1 MASVNQLTAPRLLAY
16 GSLRLPLALLE
27 LPLFVLLP
35 NYYSERLGVE
45 LATVG
50 TALFVTRLFDAL
62 LDPLIGDAIDRS
74 RGRFHFRHW
83 IWCSLPVMAIG
94 FFCLMHPPRDQGSVA
109 LTAWLAIM
117 SLVTYVGYSI
127 ASIAYQAWGASIA
140 HDDVQRARVTGF
152 REALGLFGVITA
164 AIWLTPDHVSMLT
177 TLFIAFA
184 LASAFCIRFAPRG
197 PEAKID
203 QSSSGVFRRVTA
215 ALRNRQFRWL
225 IAALIINGVATAIPA
240 TLVLFYVS
248 DVLESPASAP
258 LFLIIYFLAGALG
271 MPAWIAMSASLGL
284 KRTWLVGLAVAIFA
298 FVWTLSLGAGD
309 TTSFA
314 VICLLTGL
322 ALGADLA
329 MPPAMLA
336 SVIAANGDAGK
347 NEGAYFGVW
356 NFVIKLNL
364 AGAAGIALPLLAAL
378 GYQPGVKNALSL
390 ILVYA
395 ALPCVMK
402 LLTGIVLLLA
412 PLPENPERQAN
423 LV

>member
-1 MASVNQLTAPRLLAY
+1 MSQVGAPRLLAY

-35 NYYSERLGVE
+35 SYYSEQLGVE

-50 TALFVTRLFDAL
+50 TALFITRLFDAF

-74 RGRFHFRHW
+74 RGRWHFRHW
-83 IWCSLPVMAIG
+83 IWLALPIMTVG
-94 FFCLMHPPRDQGSVA
+94 FFCLMHPPGSQSTGVLA
-109 LTAWLAIM
+109 IWLAAM
-117 SLVTYVGYSI
+117 SLITYVGYSI

-140 HDDVQRARVTGF
+140 HDDTQRARVTGY
-152 REALGLFGVITA
+152 REALGLFGVIMA
-164 AIWLTPDHVSMLT
+164 AVWLTPDHVSTLT
-177 TLFIAFA
+177 ALFVSFA

-197 PEAKID
+197 LDARDLRSTPKLLT
-203 QSSSGVFRRVTA
+203 RVTA
-215 ALRNRQFRWL
+215 AIRNRQFCWL
-225 IAALIINGVATAIPA
+225 LAALIINGVATAIPA

-248 DVLESPASAP
+248 DVLESAASAP
-258 LFLIIYFLAGALG
+258 MFLIIYFLAGALG
-271 MPAWIAMSASLGL
+271 MPVWIAMSASLGL
-284 KRTWLVGLAVAIFA
+284 KQTWMVGLAVAIIA
-298 FVWTLSLGAGD
+298 FVWTLTLGAGD
-309 TTSFA
+309 TTSYA
-314 VICLLTGL
+314 IICLLTGL

-329 MPPAMLA
+329 MPPALLA

-356 NFVIKLNL
+356 NFAIKLNL

-378 GYQPGVKNALSL
+378 GYQPGVKNSASL

-395 ALPCVMK
+395 ALPCLMK

-412 PLPENPERQAN
+412 PLPENPERQAK
-423 LV
+423 LA